1 MHVLVYTTDSRVMQ
15 VMLDSIKRQLT
26 GSDVLTY
33 IGSYN
38 GFVSYIEDWGHSVD
52 ILFTEPDNIN
62 FTDAEMLDYISRC
75 YPAVRLVY
83 FNSGK
88 PVIFANYCIPH
99 SAVLPVPAEPS
110 LIQRV
115 LEDGRRYSHEV
126 HRSGLYVSDR
136 NVTTLIPFGRIFHIE
151 NQVRSSRLSTADG
164 EISIGESLSS
174 IEKRLDG
181 RFLRCHQSFI
191 VNVEFVRIY
200 LCDPEDI
207 NYACLELF
215 NGERIPVSVRRQR
228 PVREAFE
235 RYCSSLQSENEKY
248 IVKLKC

>member
-1 MHVLVYTTDSRVMQ
+1 
-15 VMLDSIKRQLT
+15 MLNSIKTQLT

-33 IGSYN
+33 ICSYN
-38 GFVSYIEDWGHSVD
+38 GFVSYMEDWGHSVD

-62 FTDAEMLDYISRC
+62 FTDAEMLDYISRS
-75 YPAVRLVY
+75 YPAVRLAY

-99 SAVLPVPAEPS
+99 SAVLPVPAEQA
-110 LIQRV
+110 LVARV
-115 LEDGRRYSHEV
+115 LNEARSYSHEV

-164 EISIGESLSS
+164 EISIAESLSS

-191 VNVEFVRIY
+191 VNIEYVRMYI
-200 LCDPEDI
+200 CDPEDI

-228 PVREAFE
+228 QVRDAFE
-235 RYCSSLQSENEKY
+235 GYCGALQKESEKY
-248 IVKLKC
+248 IVKLKF